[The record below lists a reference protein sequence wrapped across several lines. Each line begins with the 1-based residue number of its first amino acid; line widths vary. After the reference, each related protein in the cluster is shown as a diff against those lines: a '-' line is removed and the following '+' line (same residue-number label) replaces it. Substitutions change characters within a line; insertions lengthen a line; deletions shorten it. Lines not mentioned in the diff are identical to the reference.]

1 MHPFECCR
9 MPSLLLK
16 NRGDLTQGGITR
28 TLLTFTLPMMVSSLL
43 QQCYN
48 ITDTLIV
55 GQFIGRQALAAVG
68 SAYALM
74 VFLVS
79 ILSGLSMGSGTVF
92 SQQFGA
98 GDFPRMRR
106 SIFMSFVFIGAIA
119 LLLNAAVFIWI
130 DPILGW
136 LSVPDDVYG
145 MMRSYLVI
153 IFTGIVFT
161 FLSNFYS
168 SLLRSVGDSM
178 TPLVFFAISAL
189 LNIGLDLFF
198 ILVLDMGIEGAAV
211 ATVVSQA
218 VGALLIVWHT
228 YRKRSELRLRREDMR
243 FDRAGFKEILSFSS
257 LTCIQQSIMNF
268 GILLVQ
274 GLVNSFGTVVM
285 AAFAAAVKI
294 DSFAYTPVQE
304 FGNAFSTFVAQN
316 FGAGKKDRIRSGVR
330 SAVAVAVLFSVFV
343 SAMVFIFARQL
354 MLVFVRPEEAEIID
368 AGVRYLRIEG
378 SFYVGIGLLFLL
390 YGYYRAIRRPGMSVV
405 LTVLSLGTRVGLSY
419 WLASAPGIGET
430 GIWWSIPIGWALA
443 DIVGIACYFVKNR
456 PNHFRS
462 RTVGRGYFH

>member
-1 MHPFECCR
+1 MEKP
-9 MPSLLLK
+9 LK
-16 NRGDLTQGGITR
+16 KGDLTQGNITR
-28 TLLTFTLPMMVSSLL
+28 TLLTFTLPMMAGSLL

-55 GQFIGRQALAAVG
+55 GQFVGPQALAAVG

-74 VFLVS
+74 VFLTS
-79 ILSGLSMGSGTVF
+79 ILLGLSMGSGTVF

-98 GDFPRMRR
+98 GDFSGMRR
-106 SIFMSFVFIGAIA
+106 SVFMSFVLTGGITVF
-119 LLLNAAVFIWI
+119 LNIAVFVWI

-145 MMRSYLVI
+145 MMRDYLVI
-153 IFTGIVFT
+153 IFAGIVFT

-168 SLLRSVGDSM
+168 SLLRAVGDSV
-178 TPLVFFAISAL
+178 TPLIFFAISAVM
-189 LNIGLDLFF
+189 NIGLDLFC
-198 ILVLDMGIEGAAV
+198 ILVLDMGIKGAAL
-211 ATVVSQA
+211 ATVVSQGAGA
-218 VGALLIVWHT
+218 VLIVWYT
-228 YRKRSELRLRREDMR
+228 YAKRPELRVKREDMR
-243 FDRAGFKEILSFSS
+243 FDRKGFGEILSFSS

-316 FGAGKKDRIRSGVR
+316 FGAGKKERIRRGVF
-330 SAVAVAVLFSVFV
+330 SAVAVVAVFSVFV
-343 SAMVFIFARQL
+343 SVTVFIFARAL
-354 MLVFVRPEEAEIID
+354 MLIFVKPEDTEIIR
-368 AGVRYLRIEG
+368 AGMEYLRIEG
-378 SFYVGIGLLFLL
+378 AFYIGIGLLFLL
-390 YGYYRAIRRPGMSVV
+390 YGYYRAVRRPVMSVI

-419 WLASAPGIGET
+419 WLASVPGIGET
-430 GIWWSIPIGWALA
+430 GIWWSIPVGWAIA
-443 DIVGIACYFVKNR
+443 DLVGIGYYFFVNCGKY
-456 PNHFRS
+456 S
-462 RTVGRGYFH
+462 EAV

>member
-1 MHPFECCR
+1 MS
-9 MPSLLLK
+9 SLFLK
-16 NRGDLTQGGITR
+16 NKGDLTQGGITR
-28 TLLTFTLPMMVSSLL
+28 TLLTFTLPMMASSLL

-55 GQFIGRQALAAVG
+55 GQFVGSQALAAVG
-68 SAYALM
+68 SAYTLM
-74 VFLVS
+74 VFLTS
-79 ILSGLSMGSGTVF
+79 ILLGLSMGSGTVF

-98 GDFPRMRR
+98 GNFSGMRR
-106 SIFMSFVFIGAIA
+106 SIFMSFVFIGSLTI
-119 LLLNAAVFIWI
+119 LLNAAVFIWI

-153 IFTGIVFT
+153 IFSGIVFT
-161 FLSNFYS
+161 FISNFYS
-168 SLLRSVGDSM
+168 SLLRAVGDSF
-178 TPLVFFAISAL
+178 TPLIFFAVSAV
-189 LNIGLDLFF
+189 LNIGLDLFC
-198 ILVLDMGIEGAAV
+198 ILVLDMGIEGAAA

-228 YRKRSELRLRREDMR
+228 YRKRPELRLCRDDMR
-243 FDRAGFKEILSFSS
+243 FDRAGFNEILSFSS

-316 FGAGKKDRIRSGVR
+316 FGAAKKDRIRRGVR
-330 SAVAVAVLFSVFV
+330 SAVITVAVFSVFISV
-343 SAMVFIFARQL
+343 
-354 MLVFVRPEEAEIID
+354 LVFLFAPRLMMIFVKAEEAEIIRV
-368 AGVRYLRIEG
+368 GTEYLRIEG
-378 SFYVGIGLLFLL
+378 AFYVGIGILFLL

-405 LTVLSLGTRVGLSY
+405 LTVLSLGTRVALSY
-419 WLASAPGIGET
+419 WLASVPGIGET

>member
-1 MHPFECCR
+1 MEKP
-9 MPSLLLK
+9 LK
-16 NRGDLTQGGITR
+16 KGDLTQGNITR
-28 TLLTFTLPMMVSSLL
+28 TLLTFTLPMMAGSLL

-55 GQFIGRQALAAVG
+55 GQFVGPQALAAVG

-74 VFLVS
+74 VFLTS
-79 ILSGLSMGSGTVF
+79 ILLGLSMGSGTVF

-98 GDFPRMRR
+98 GDFSGMRR
-106 SIFMSFVFIGAIA
+106 SVFMSFVLTGGITVF
-119 LLLNAAVFIWI
+119 LNIAVFVWI

-145 MMRSYLVI
+145 MMRDYLVI
-153 IFTGIVFT
+153 IFAGIVFT

-168 SLLRSVGDSM
+168 SLLRAVGDSV
-178 TPLVFFAISAL
+178 TPLIFFAISAVM
-189 LNIGLDLFF
+189 NIGLDLFC
-198 ILVLDMGIEGAAV
+198 ILVLDMGIKGAAL
-211 ATVVSQA
+211 ATVVSQGAGA
-218 VGALLIVWHT
+218 VLIVWYT
-228 YRKRSELRLRREDMR
+228 YAKRPELRVKREDMR
-243 FDRAGFKEILSFSS
+243 FDRKGFGEILSFSS

-316 FGAGKKDRIRSGVR
+316 FGAGKKERIRRGVF
-330 SAVAVAVLFSVFV
+330 SAVAVVAVFSVFV
-343 SAMVFIFARQL
+343 SVTVFIFARAL
-354 MLVFVRPEEAEIID
+354 MLIFVKPEDTEIIRT
-368 AGVRYLRIEG
+368 GMEYLRIEG
-378 SFYVGIGLLFLL
+378 AFYIGIGLLFLL
-390 YGYYRAIRRPGMSVV
+390 YGYYRAVRRPVMSVI

-419 WLASAPGIGET
+419 WLASVPGIGET
-430 GIWWSIPIGWALA
+430 GIWWSIPVGWAIA
-443 DIVGIACYFVKNR
+443 DLVGIGYYFFVNCGKY
-456 PNHFRS
+456 S
-462 RTVGRGYFH
+462 EAV

>member
-168 SLLRSVGDSM
+168 SLLRAVGDSM

-243 FDRAGFKEILSFSS
+243 FDVAGFKEILSFSS

-330 SAVAVAVLFSVFV
+330 SAVSVAVLFSVFV
-343 SAMVFIFARQL
+343 SVMIFIFARQL
-354 MLVFVRPEEAEIID
+354 MLVFVRPEEVEIID

-419 WLASAPGIGET
+419 WLASVPGIGET

>member
-1 MHPFECCR
+1 

-168 SLLRSVGDSM
+168 SLLRAVGDSM

-228 YRKRSELRLRREDMR
+228 YRKCSELRLRREDMR
-243 FDRAGFKEILSFSS
+243 FDVAGFKEILSFSS

-419 WLASAPGIGET
+419 WLASVPGIGET
-430 GIWWSIPIGWALA
+430 GIWWSIPIGWTLA

>member
-1 MHPFECCR
+1 M
-9 MPSLLLK
+9 
-16 NRGDLTQGGITR
+16 
-28 TLLTFTLPMMVSSLL
+28 LTFTLPMMAGSLL

-55 GQFIGRQALAAVG
+55 GQFVGSQALAAVG

-74 VFLVS
+74 VFLTS
-79 ILSGLSMGSGTVF
+79 ILLGLSMGSGTVF

-98 GDFPRMRR
+98 GDFSGMRR
-106 SIFMSFVFIGAIA
+106 SVFMSFVLTGGITVF
-119 LLLNAAVFIWI
+119 LNIAVFVWI

-145 MMRSYLVI
+145 MMRDYLVI
-153 IFTGIVFT
+153 IFAGIVFT

-168 SLLRSVGDSM
+168 SLLRAVGDSV
-178 TPLVFFAISAL
+178 TPLIFFAISAIM
-189 LNIGLDLFF
+189 NIGLDLFC
-198 ILVLDMGIEGAAV
+198 ILVLDMGIKGAAL
-211 ATVVSQA
+211 ATVVSQGAGA
-218 VGALLIVWHT
+218 VLIVWYT
-228 YRKRSELRLRREDMR
+228 YAKRPELRVKREDMR
-243 FDRAGFKEILSFSS
+243 FDRKGFGEILSFSS

-316 FGAGKKDRIRSGVR
+316 FGAGKKERIRRGVF
-330 SAVAVAVLFSVFV
+330 SAVAVVAVFSVFV
-343 SAMVFIFARQL
+343 SVTVFIFARAL
-354 MLVFVRPEEAEIID
+354 MLIFVKPEDTEIIRT
-368 AGVRYLRIEG
+368 GMEYLRIEG
-378 SFYVGIGLLFLL
+378 AFYIGIGLLFLL
-390 YGYYRAIRRPGMSVV
+390 YGYYRAVRRPVMSVI

-419 WLASAPGIGET
+419 WLASVPGIGET
-430 GIWWSIPIGWALA
+430 GIWWSIPVGWAIA
-443 DIVGIACYFVKNR
+443 DLVGIGYYFFVNCGKY
-456 PNHFRS
+456 S
-462 RTVGRGYFH
+462 EAV

>member
-16 NRGDLTQGGITR
+16 NRGDLTQGVIPR

-119 LLLNAAVFIWI
+119 LLLNAVVFIWI

-228 YRKRSELRLRREDMR
+228 YRKCSELRLRREDMR
-243 FDRAGFKEILSFSS
+243 FDVAGFKEILSFSS

-419 WLASAPGIGET
+419 WLASVPGIGET

>member
-1 MHPFECCR
+1 

-16 NRGDLTQGGITR
+16 NRGDLTQGVIPR

-119 LLLNAAVFIWI
+119 LLLNAVVFIWI

-228 YRKRSELRLRREDMR
+228 YRKCSELRLRREDMR
-243 FDRAGFKEILSFSS
+243 FDVAGFKEILSFSS

-419 WLASAPGIGET
+419 WLASVPGIGET

>member
-1 MHPFECCR
+1 

-168 SLLRSVGDSM
+168 SLLRAVGDSM

-330 SAVAVAVLFSVFV
+330 SAVSVAVLFSVFV
-343 SAMVFIFARQL
+343 SVMIFIFARQL
-354 MLVFVRPEEAEIID
+354 MLVFVRPEEVEIID

-390 YGYYRAIRRPGMSVV
+390 YGYYRAIRRPSMSVV

-419 WLASAPGIGET
+419 WLASVPGIGET

>member
-1 MHPFECCR
+1 MF
-9 MPSLLLK
+9 SK
-16 NRGDLTQGGITR
+16 SKGDLTRGGITR
-28 TLLTFTLPMMVSSLL
+28 TLLTFTLPMMASSLL

-55 GQFIGRQALAAVG
+55 GQFVGPRALAAVG
-68 SAYALM
+68 SAYTLM
-74 VFLVS
+74 VFLTS
-79 ILSGLSMGSGTVF
+79 IFSGLSMGCGTVF

-98 GDFPRMRR
+98 GNFSGMRR
-106 SIFMSFVFIGAIA
+106 SIYMSFVLIGAMT
-119 LLLNAAVFIWI
+119 LLLNAAVFIWV

-136 LSVPDDVYG
+136 LSVPEDVYG
-145 MMRSYLVI
+145 MMRSYLMIV
-153 IFTGIVFT
+153 FSGIVFT

-168 SLLRSVGDSM
+168 SMLRAVGDSM

-198 ILVLDMGIEGAAV
+198 ILVLDMGIEGAAA
-211 ATVVSQA
+211 ATVISQA

-228 YRKRSELRLRREDMR
+228 YIKRAELRLKKEDMR

-257 LTCIQQSIMNF
+257 LTCIQQSIMNL

-316 FGAGKKDRIRSGVR
+316 HGAGKKERIRRGVR
-330 SAVAVAVLFSVFV
+330 SAVITVVLFSVFV
-343 SAMVFIFARQL
+343 SAAVFIFARAL
-354 MLVFVRPEEAEIID
+354 MLVFVRPEETEIID
-368 AGVRYLRIEG
+368 AGIRYLRIEG
-378 SFYVGIGLLFLL
+378 AFYVGIGILFLL
-390 YGYYRAIRRPGMSVV
+390 YGYYRAVGRPGMSVV

-419 WLASAPGIGET
+419 WLASVPGIGET
-430 GIWWSIPIGWALA
+430 GIWWSIPVGWVLA
-443 DIVGIACYFVKNR
+443 DVAGIAYYHFLKR
-456 PNHFRS
+456 PSSGGAHS
-462 RTVGRGYFH
+462 GRGRR

>member
-419 WLASAPGIGET
+419 WLASVPGIGET

>member
-1 MHPFECCR
+1 

-168 SLLRSVGDSM
+168 SLLRAVGDSM

-243 FDRAGFKEILSFSS
+243 FDVAGFKEILSFSS

-330 SAVAVAVLFSVFV
+330 SAVSVAVLFSVFV
-343 SAMVFIFARQL
+343 SVMIFIFARQL
-354 MLVFVRPEEAEIID
+354 MLVFVRPEEVEIID

-419 WLASAPGIGET
+419 WLASVPGIGET

>member
-16 NRGDLTQGGITR
+16 NKGDLTQGGITR

-79 ILSGLSMGSGTVF
+79 ILLGLSMGSGTVF

-419 WLASAPGIGET
+419 WLASVPGIGET

>member
-1 MHPFECCR
+1 

-136 LSVPDDVYG
+136 LSVPDDVCG
-145 MMRSYLVI
+145 MMRNYLVI

-419 WLASAPGIGET
+419 WLASVPGIGET

>member
-168 SLLRSVGDSM
+168 SLLRAVGDSM

-228 YRKRSELRLRREDMR
+228 YRKCSELRLRREDMR
-243 FDRAGFKEILSFSS
+243 FDVAGFKEILSFSS

-419 WLASAPGIGET
+419 WLASVPGIGET
-430 GIWWSIPIGWALA
+430 GIWWSIPIGWTLA

>member
-16 NRGDLTQGGITR
+16 NRGDLTQGVITR

-136 LSVPDDVYG
+136 LSVPDDVCG

-330 SAVAVAVLFSVFV
+330 SAVSVAVLFSVFV
-343 SAMVFIFARQL
+343 SVMIFIFARQL
-354 MLVFVRPEEAEIID
+354 MLVFVRPEEVEIID

-419 WLASAPGIGET
+419 WLASVPGIGET

>member
-168 SLLRSVGDSM
+168 SLLRAVGDSM

-330 SAVAVAVLFSVFV
+330 SAVSVAVLFSVFV
-343 SAMVFIFARQL
+343 SVMVFIFARQL
-354 MLVFVRPEEAEIID
+354 MLVFVRPEEVEIID

-419 WLASAPGIGET
+419 WLASVPGIGET

>member
-1 MHPFECCR
+1 

-16 NRGDLTQGGITR
+16 NRGDLTQGVIPR

-228 YRKRSELRLRREDMR
+228 YRKCSELRLRREDMR
-243 FDRAGFKEILSFSS
+243 FDVAGFKEILSFSS

-419 WLASAPGIGET
+419 WLASVPGIGET

>member
-1 MHPFECCR
+1 MS
-9 MPSLLLK
+9 SLFLK

-168 SLLRSVGDSM
+168 SLLRAVGDSM

-228 YRKRSELRLRREDMR
+228 YRKRAELRFRREEMR
-243 FDRAGFKEILSFSS
+243 FDWAGFKEILSFSS

-330 SAVAVAVLFSVFV
+330 SAVAVAALFSVFI
-343 SAMVFIFARQL
+343 SAVVFIFARQL
-354 MLVFVRPEEAEIID
+354 MLVFLRPEEVEIID

-419 WLASAPGIGET
+419 WLASVPGIGET

>member
-168 SLLRSVGDSM
+168 SLLRAVGDSM

-243 FDRAGFKEILSFSS
+243 FDVAGFKEILSFSS

-419 WLASAPGIGET
+419 WLASVPGIGET

>member
-1 MHPFECCR
+1 

-316 FGAGKKDRIRSGVR
+316 
-330 SAVAVAVLFSVFV
+330 
-343 SAMVFIFARQL
+343 
-354 MLVFVRPEEAEIID
+354 
-368 AGVRYLRIEG
+368 
-378 SFYVGIGLLFLL
+378 IGL
-390 YGYYRAIRRPGMSVV
+390 II
-405 LTVLSLGTRVGLSY
+405 
-419 WLASAPGIGET
+419 WKGI
-430 GIWWSIPIGWALA
+430 
-443 DIVGIACYFVKNR
+443 N
-456 PNHFRS
+456 
-462 RTVGRGYFH
+462 

>member
-1 MHPFECCR
+1 MS
-9 MPSLLLK
+9 SLFLK
-16 NRGDLTQGGITR
+16 NKGDLTQGGITR
-28 TLLTFTLPMMVSSLL
+28 TLLTFTLPMMASSLL

-55 GQFIGRQALAAVG
+55 GQFVGSQALAAVG
-68 SAYALM
+68 SAYTLM
-74 VFLVS
+74 VFLTS
-79 ILSGLSMGSGTVF
+79 ILLGLSMGSGTVF

-98 GDFPRMRR
+98 GNFSGMRR
-106 SIFMSFVFIGAIA
+106 SIFMSFVFIGSLTI
-119 LLLNAAVFIWI
+119 LLNAAVFIWI

-153 IFTGIVFT
+153 IFSGIVFT
-161 FLSNFYS
+161 FISNFYS
-168 SLLRSVGDSM
+168 SLLRAVGDSL
-178 TPLVFFAISAL
+178 TPLMFFAVSAV
-189 LNIGLDLFF
+189 LNIGLDLFC
-198 ILVLDMGIEGAAV
+198 ILVLDMGIEGAAA

-228 YRKRSELRLRREDMR
+228 YRKRPELRLCRDDMR
-243 FDRAGFKEILSFSS
+243 FDRAGFNEILSFSS

-316 FGAGKKDRIRSGVR
+316 FGAAKKDRIRRGVR
-330 SAVAVAVLFSVFV
+330 SAVITVAVFSVFISV
-343 SAMVFIFARQL
+343 
-354 MLVFVRPEEAEIID
+354 LVFLFAPRLMMIFVKPEEAEIIRV
-368 AGVRYLRIEG
+368 GTEYLRIEG

-419 WLASAPGIGET
+419 WLASVPGIGET

>member
-136 LSVPDDVYG
+136 LSVPDDVCG

-168 SLLRSVGDSM
+168 SLLRAVGDSM

-354 MLVFVRPEEAEIID
+354 MLVFVRPEEVEIID

-419 WLASAPGIGET
+419 WLASVPGIGET
-430 GIWWSIPIGWALA
+430 GVWWSIPIGWALA

>member
-1 MHPFECCR
+1 
-9 MPSLLLK
+9 
-16 NRGDLTQGGITR
+16 
-28 TLLTFTLPMMVSSLL
+28 
-43 QQCYN
+43 
-48 ITDTLIV
+48 
-55 GQFIGRQALAAVG
+55 
-68 SAYALM
+68 
-74 VFLVS
+74 
-79 ILSGLSMGSGTVF
+79 MGSGTVF

-419 WLASAPGIGET
+419 WLASVPGIGET

>member
-1 MHPFECCR
+1 

-16 NRGDLTQGGITR
+16 NKGDLTQGGITR

-419 WLASAPGIGET
+419 WLASVPGIGET

>member
-1 MHPFECCR
+1 

-168 SLLRSVGDSM
+168 SLLRAVGDSM

-243 FDRAGFKEILSFSS
+243 FDVAGFKEILSFSS

-419 WLASAPGIGET
+419 WLASVPGIGET

>member
-1 MHPFECCR
+1 

-168 SLLRSVGDSM
+168 SLLRAVGDSM

-330 SAVAVAVLFSVFV
+330 SAVSVAVLFSVFV
-343 SAMVFIFARQL
+343 SVMVFIFARQL
-354 MLVFVRPEEAEIID
+354 MLVFVRPEEVEIID

-419 WLASAPGIGET
+419 WLASVPGIGET

>member
-136 LSVPDDVYG
+136 LSVPDDVCG

-228 YRKRSELRLRREDMR
+228 YRKCSELRLRREDMR
-243 FDRAGFKEILSFSS
+243 FDVAGFKEILSFSS

-419 WLASAPGIGET
+419 WLASVPGIGET

>member
-1 MHPFECCR
+1 

-168 SLLRSVGDSM
+168 SLLRAVGDSM

-330 SAVAVAVLFSVFV
+330 SAVSVAFLFSVFV
-343 SAMVFIFARQL
+343 SVMVFIFARQL
-354 MLVFVRPEEAEIID
+354 MLVFVRPEEVEIID

-405 LTVLSLGTRVGLSY
+405 LTVLSLGTRVALSY
-419 WLASAPGIGET
+419 WLASVPGIGEI

>member
-1 MHPFECCR
+1 

-136 LSVPDDVYG
+136 LSVPDDVCG

-228 YRKRSELRLRREDMR
+228 YRKCSELRLRREDMR
-243 FDRAGFKEILSFSS
+243 FDVAGFKEILSFSS

-419 WLASAPGIGET
+419 WLASVPGIGET

>member
-1 MHPFECCR
+1 MEKP
-9 MPSLLLK
+9 LK
-16 NRGDLTQGGITR
+16 KGDLTQGNITR
-28 TLLTFTLPMMVSSLL
+28 TLLTFTLPMMAGSLL

-55 GQFIGRQALAAVG
+55 GQFVGSQALAAVG

-74 VFLVS
+74 VFLTS
-79 ILSGLSMGSGTVF
+79 ILLGLSMGSGTVF

-98 GDFPRMRR
+98 GDFSGMRR
-106 SIFMSFVFIGAIA
+106 SVFMSFVLTGGITVF
-119 LLLNAAVFIWI
+119 LNIAVFVWI

-145 MMRSYLVI
+145 MMRDYLVI
-153 IFTGIVFT
+153 IFAGIVFT

-168 SLLRSVGDSM
+168 SLLRAVGDSV
-178 TPLVFFAISAL
+178 TPLIFFAISAVM
-189 LNIGLDLFF
+189 NIGLDLFC
-198 ILVLDMGIEGAAV
+198 ILVLDMGIKGAAL
-211 ATVVSQA
+211 ATVVSQGAGA
-218 VGALLIVWHT
+218 VLIVWYT
-228 YRKRSELRLRREDMR
+228 YAKRPELRVKREDMR
-243 FDRAGFKEILSFSS
+243 FDRKGFGEILSFSS

-316 FGAGKKDRIRSGVR
+316 FGAGKKERIRRGVF
-330 SAVAVAVLFSVFV
+330 SAVAVVTVFSVFV
-343 SAMVFIFARQL
+343 SVTVFIFARAL
-354 MLVFVRPEEAEIID
+354 MLIFVKPEDTEIILT
-368 AGVRYLRIEG
+368 GMEYLRIEG
-378 SFYVGIGLLFLL
+378 AFYIGIGLLFLL
-390 YGYYRAIRRPGMSVV
+390 YGYYRAVRRPVMSVI

-419 WLASAPGIGET
+419 WLASVPGIGET
-430 GIWWSIPIGWALA
+430 GIWWSIPVGWAIA
-443 DIVGIACYFVKNR
+443 DLVGIGYYFFVNCGKY
-456 PNHFRS
+456 S
-462 RTVGRGYFH
+462 EAV

>member
-1 MHPFECCR
+1 MS
-9 MPSLLLK
+9 SLFLK
-16 NRGDLTQGGITR
+16 NKGDLTQGGITR
-28 TLLTFTLPMMVSSLL
+28 TLLTFTLPMMASSLL

-55 GQFIGRQALAAVG
+55 GQFVGSQALAAVG
-68 SAYALM
+68 SAYTLM
-74 VFLVS
+74 VFLTS
-79 ILSGLSMGSGTVF
+79 ILLGLSMGSGTVF

-98 GDFPRMRR
+98 GNFSGMRR
-106 SIFMSFVFIGAIA
+106 SIFMSFVFIGSLTI
-119 LLLNAAVFIWI
+119 LLNAAVFIWI

-153 IFTGIVFT
+153 I
-161 FLSNFYS
+161 L
-168 SLLRSVGDSM
+168 SLLRAVGDSL
-178 TPLVFFAISAL
+178 TPLIFFAVSAV
-189 LNIGLDLFF
+189 LNIGLDLFC
-198 ILVLDMGIEGAAV
+198 ILVLDMGIEGAAA

-228 YRKRSELRLRREDMR
+228 YRKRPELRPRRDDMR
-243 FDRAGFKEILSFSS
+243 FNKAGFNEILSFSS

-316 FGAGKKDRIRSGVR
+316 FGAAKKDRIRRGVR
-330 SAVAVAVLFSVFV
+330 SAVITVAVFSVFISV
-343 SAMVFIFARQL
+343 
-354 MLVFVRPEEAEIID
+354 LVFLFAPRLMMIFVKPEEAEIIRV
-368 AGVRYLRIEG
+368 GTEYLRIEG

-419 WLASAPGIGET
+419 WLASVPGIGET

>member
-168 SLLRSVGDSM
+168 SLLRAVGDSM

-419 WLASAPGIGET
+419 WLASVPGIGET